1 MVRANVNAPGLAGN
15 EYVMRR
21 SVKIIS
27 TIGLIFIL
35 SGCGQVEKWYY
46 CGYGQQSVKNQ
57 DYTGAVRLLGTC
69 LELQTLL
76 PEQRASY
83 LQSRALAHFSL
94 DHFAAALRDQEA
106 SFRLV
111 APSTQR
117 ELVNHAVYLRLSGK
131 PLASL
136 DPLREAE
143 MIDER
148 EGRAS
153 MMTQYNL
160 GWSLYEL
167 GRYDEAIAAYSKGIT
182 SRPYYAFAYFRRGL
196 AYDKVGRVAQA
207 EDDFDMFVSILHG
220 EDIEFKEGFVD
231 ELRKTSLRYPDL
243 EALLPES
250 NR

>member
-1 MVRANVNAPGLAGN
+1 
-15 EYVMRR
+15 MRR
-21 SVKIIS
+21 SVKSIS
-27 TIGLIFIL
+27 TLLLVLVL
-35 SGCGQVEKWYY
+35 SGCSQVNKWYY
-46 CGYGQQSVKNQ
+46 CGYGHQSVKNQ
-57 DYTGAVRLLGTC
+57 DYTGAIRLLDAC

-94 DHFAAALRDQEA
+94 DNFAAALQDQEA

-111 APSTQR
+111 APSTRR

-182 SRPYYAFAYFRRGL
+182 SRPDYPFVYFRRGL
-196 AYDKVGRVAQA
+196 AYDKVGRVAEA
-207 EDDFDMFVSILHG
+207 EDDFDLFVSILYG
-220 EDIEFKEGFVD
+220 EDIEFKDSFVI
-231 ELRKTSLRYPDL
+231 ELRKASLAYPDL
-243 EALLPES
+243 ETLLPETK
-250 NR
+250 R